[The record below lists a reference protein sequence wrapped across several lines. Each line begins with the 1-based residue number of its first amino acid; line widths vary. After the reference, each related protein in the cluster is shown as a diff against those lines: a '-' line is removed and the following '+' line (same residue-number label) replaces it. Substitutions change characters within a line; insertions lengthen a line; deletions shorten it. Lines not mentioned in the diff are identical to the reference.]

1 MEPEPQNAP
10 IAFQARAP
18 AQVEVPVKRLLAW
31 SVAIVVA
38 HTVPA
43 FAQADDTAYCAALS
57 ALASKYLVGGT
68 SEGRGF
74 PSPETRDAIIACQSG
89 NTAAG
94 IPVLEKKLRASGF
107 TLPKR

>member
-1 MEPEPQNAP
+1 MR
-10 IAFQARAP
+10 RALLTFGLLVLLPLP
-18 AQVEVPVKRLLAW
+18 AA
-31 SVAIVVA
+31 
-38 HTVPA
+38 
-43 FAQADDTAYCAALS
+43 AQSDDASYCAALS

-74 PSPETRDAIIACQSG
+74 PSPETRDAINNCANG